1 MGKSENMRRLS
12 LLMLVAI
19 VATVTVSAQQSTQGI
34 YSESLAITRTG
45 LYVLGGWSVA
55 NIAAGGYG
63 WASRDGQTKYFG
75 QMNLFWNVIN
85 LSIAGIG
92 LYGNYNA
99 DIAGLLPGEMVSEMI
114 KTEKIFL
121 INAGADVVYMGAGL
135 LLRHYSGRSANRHDM
150 LKGYG
155 NSVIL
160 QGAFLFV
167 FDLVMYGILHS
178 QRMDGGM
185 AMARELTP
193 FNISL
198 LTGTDFQGLRLAINF

>member
-1 MGKSENMRRLS
+1 MRRIS
-12 LLMLVAI
+12 LLILVAI
-19 VATVTVSAQQSTQGI
+19 VATASVSAQQSTSGI

-45 LYVLGGWSVA
+45 LFVLGGWSVA
-55 NIAAGGYG
+55 NIAAGTYG
-63 WASRDGQTKYFG
+63 WAARDGQAKYFS

-92 LYGNYNA
+92 LYGNYNT
-99 DIAGLLPGEMVSEMI
+99 DISRLLPGEMVSEMM

-121 INAGADVVYMGAGL
+121 INAGTDVIYMGAGM
-135 LLRHYSGRSANRHDM
+135 LLRHYSGRSTNRHDM

-178 QRMDGGM
+178 QRMDGSSGILN
-185 AMARELTP
+185 EIP
-193 FNISL
+193 PVGVSL
-198 LTGTDFQGLRLAINF
+198 MTGPGFHGLRLAISF